1 MTAVTAGR
9 VRSELRAMRRRR
21 KPWSFFRRLYDLS
34 DTALYVGMA
43 GGLVTEAVIKT
54 RAVPALSVPPVPHAA
69 ASESWMALALAV
81 AAVAA
86 FGQALLAV
94 GPIWAGAAAQTWIL
108 ASPVDRR
115 SALLPTY
122 VRTLVIAGIG
132 GALLAGGLTA
142 IYPPWLVNL
151 PVTGVLGFEFGVA
164 LASLTAG
171 AQRSARELRQFR
183 IGFGVLL
190 GVAVVMGG
198 VVALQLD
205 VPALFVPIDRVP
217 LPAIGFVVAALAV
230 GYTSLSRLHRG
241 ALSAGTDLVQAAA
254 VSSAWLDLSL
264 VSAALMLRRARRI
277 GRVRS
282 VRLRGSRALAFVL
295 ADVARLRRYPAAIAV
310 WAALLPVPF
319 FAAVSL
325 PPIAVGP
332 VQLLAAYLAAD
343 RLAGGL
349 RTIAGSAAL
358 RRSLG
363 GTDASLKVI
372 HLVLPAVGAI
382 VWCALTSFA
391 LPLAPSVT
399 VVISAAGAVLVVYAM
414 ATRPPMDYGGGSA
427 IFETGFGAVPVHLI
441 RQLLRGP
448 ALLVGLAAL
457 QLIAAH

>member
-1 MTAVTAGR
+1 MTVVTARR

-21 KPWSFFRRLYDLS
+21 NPRSIFRRLYDLS
-34 DTALYVGMA
+34 DTALYVAMA

-54 RAVPALSVPPVPHAA
+54 RAAPQLSVPPTPHTA
-69 ASESWMALALAV
+69 ASVSWMAVALAV

-115 SALLPTY
+115 AALLPTY

-142 IYPPWLVNL
+142 VYPPWLVNL
-151 PVTGVLGFEFGVA
+151 PWTG
-164 LASLTAG
+164 TAG
-171 AQRSARELRQFR
+171 FLLALFLVGFTVQDQTQRNRSRWAFP
-183 IGFGVLL
+183 VLL
-190 GVAVVMGG
+190 GIAVALGG

-205 VPALFVPIDRVP
+205 VPNLSLP
-217 LPAIGFVVAALAV
+217 LQNAPLLAILAIPAIAL
-230 GYTSLSRLHRG
+230 GYRALSRLHRG

-264 VSAALMLRRARRI
+264 VSAALVLRRARRI
-277 GRVRS
+277 GRVHS
-282 VRLRGSRALAFVL
+282 VRLHGSRAVAFVL
-295 ADVARLRRYPAAIAV
+295 ADVARLRRYPAGIAV
-310 WAALLPVPF
+310 WVALLPVPF

-358 RRSLG
+358 RRALG

-399 VVISAAGAVLVVYAM
+399 TVISAAGSVLIVYAM
-414 ATRPPMDYGGGSA
+414 ATRPPMDYGGGSP
-427 IFETGFGAVPVHLI
+427 IFETGFGAVPVNLI
-441 RQLLRGP
+441 RQLVRGP
-448 ALLVGLAAL
+448 AILVGLAAL

>member
-1 MTAVTAGR
+1 VTVITAR
-9 VRSELRAMRRRR
+9 RLRSELRAMRRRR
-21 KPWSFFRRLYDLS
+21 NPRSIFRRLYDLS
-34 DTALYVGMA
+34 DSALYVAMA

-54 RAVPALSVPPVPHAA
+54 RSAPGLSVPPTPHTA
-69 ASESWMALALAV
+69 ASVSWMAVALAV

-94 GPIWAGAAAQTWIL
+94 GPIWAGSAAQTWIL

-122 VRTLVIAGIG
+122 LRTLVIAGIA
-132 GALLAGGLTA
+132 GAVLAGGLTA
-142 IYPPWLVNL
+142 IYPPWLINL
-151 PVTGVLGFEFGVA
+151 PWTG
-164 LASLTAG
+164 TAG
-171 AQRSARELRQFR
+171 FLLAVFLVGFTIDAQARGPILWVFPA
-183 IGFGVLL
+183 LL
-190 GVAVVMGG
+190 GVAVALGG

-205 VPALFVPIDRVP
+205 VPNLALP
-217 LPAIGFVVAALAV
+217 LRNAPLLAILAVPAIVL
-230 GYTSLSRLHRG
+230 GYRALSRLHRG
-241 ALSAGTDLVQAAA
+241 TLSAGTDLVQAAA
-254 VSSAWLDLSL
+254 VSSAWLDISL
-264 VSAALMLRRARRI
+264 VSSALMVRRARRI

-282 VRLRGSRALAFVL
+282 VRLRGSRAFAFVL

-310 WAALLPVPF
+310 WVALLPVPF
-319 FAAVSL
+319 FATVSL

-358 RRSLG
+358 RRALG

-391 LPLAPSVT
+391 LPLAPSIT
-399 VVISAAGAVLVVYAM
+399 VVISAAGAVITVYAM
-414 ATRPPMDYGGGSA
+414 ATRPPMDYGGGSP
-427 IFETGFGAVPVHLI
+427 IFETGFGAVPVNLI
-441 RQLLRGP
+441 RQLVRGP
-448 ALLVGLAAL
+448 AIVVGLAAL

>member
-1 MTAVTAGR
+1 MTVVTAGR
-9 VRSELRAMRRRR
+9 IRSELRAMRRRR
-21 KPWSFFRRLYDLS
+21 KPLSFFRRLYDLS

-54 RAVPALSVPPVPHAA
+54 RAVPALSVPPTPHTA
-69 ASESWMALALAV
+69 ASVSWMAVALAV

-115 SALLPTY
+115 SALLPTF

-132 GALLAGGLTA
+132 GTLLAGGLTA
-142 IYPPWLVNL
+142 IYPPWQVNL
-151 PVTGVLGFEFGVA
+151 PWTA
-164 LASLTAG
+164 TAG
-171 AQRSARELRQFR
+171 FLLAVFLVGFTVDSQARGLVHRVFP
-183 IGFGVLL
+183 VLL
-190 GVAVVMGG
+190 GVAVLLGG

-205 VPALFVPIDRVP
+205 VPNLALPVRNAP
-217 LPAIGFVVAALAV
+217 LLAILAV
-230 GYTSLSRLHRG
+230 PSIVLGYRALSQLHRG
-241 ALSAGTDLVQAAA
+241 ALSAGGDLVQAAA
-254 VSSAWLDLSL
+254 VTSAWLDPSH
-264 VSAALMLRRARRI
+264 VSAALVLRRARRI

-282 VRLRGSRALAFVL
+282 VRLRGSRSFAFVL
-295 ADVARLRRYPAAIAV
+295 ADVARLRRYPAAVAV

-414 ATRPPMDYGGGSA
+414 ATRPPMDYGGGGA
-427 IFETGFGAVPVHLI
+427 IFETGFGAVPVNLI

-448 ALLVGLAAL
+448 ALLVGLGAL

>member
-1 MTAVTAGR
+1 
-9 VRSELRAMRRRR
+9 MRRRR
-21 KPWSFFRRLYDLS
+21 NPRSIFRRLYDLS
-34 DTALYVGMA
+34 DTALYVAMA

-54 RAVPALSVPPVPHAA
+54 RAAPELSVPPTPHTA
-69 ASESWMALALAV
+69 ASVSWMAVALALAG
-81 AAVAA
+81 VAA

-122 VRTLVIAGIG
+122 LRTLVIAGIA
-132 GALLAGGLTA
+132 GAVLAGGLTA
-142 IYPPWLVNL
+142 IYPPWLINL
-151 PVTGVLGFEFGVA
+151 PWTG
-164 LASLTAG
+164 TAG
-171 AQRSARELRQFR
+171 FLLGVFLVGFTIDAQARGPIRWVFPA
-183 IGFGVLL
+183 LL
-190 GVAVVMGG
+190 GVAVVLGA
-198 VVALQLD
+198 VVAWQLD
-205 VPALFVPIDRVP
+205 VPNLALP
-217 LPAIGFVVAALAV
+217 LQNAPLLAILAV
-230 GYTSLSRLHRG
+230 PAVVLGYRALSRLHRG

-264 VSAALMLRRARRI
+264 VSSALALRRARRI
-277 GRVRS
+277 GRVHS
-282 VRLRGSRALAFVL
+282 VRLRGSRAFAFVL
-295 ADVARLRRYPAAIAV
+295 ADVARLRRYPAAVAV
-310 WAALLPVPF
+310 WVALLPVPF
-319 FAAVSL
+319 FATVSL

-332 VQLLAAYLAAD
+332 VQLLGAYLAAD

-363 GTDASLKVI
+363 GTDASLKTI

-399 VVISAAGAVLVVYAM
+399 TVISAAGAVLMVYAL
-414 ATRPPMDYGGGSA
+414 ATRPPMDYGGGSP
-427 IFETGFGAVPVHLI
+427 IFETGFGAVPVNLI
-441 RQLLRGP
+441 RQLVRGP
-448 ALLVGLAAL
+448 AILVGLAAL

>member
-1 MTAVTAGR
+1 MTVVTAR
-9 VRSELRAMRRRR
+9 AVRSELRNMRRRR
-21 KPWSFFRRLYDLS
+21 NPRSIFRRLYDFS
-34 DTALYVGMA
+34 DTALYLAMA

-54 RAVPALSVPPVPHAA
+54 RSAPALSVAPTPHTAA
-69 ASESWMALALAV
+69 TVSWMAVAIAV

-94 GPIWAGAAAQTWIL
+94 GPIWAGSATQTWIL

-122 VRTLVIAGIG
+122 VRTLLIAGVG

-151 PVTGVLGFEFGVA
+151 LSNGISGFLAAVILVAVTIE
-164 LASLTAG
+164 
-171 AQRSARELRQFR
+171 AQTRARAVPFA
-183 IGFGVLL
+183 VLL

-205 VPALFVPIDRVP
+205 VPSLAVSMDLVPRVLA
-217 LPAIGFVVAALAV
+217 LPALLAV
-230 GYTSLSRLHRG
+230 RVGWVALRRLHRG

-254 VSSAWLDLSL
+254 VSSVWLDLSL
-264 VSAALMLRRARRI
+264 VSSALMLRRARRI

-282 VRLRGSRALAFVL
+282 VRLRGSRAFAFVL
-295 ADVARLRRYPAAIAV
+295 ADVARLRRYPATIAV
-310 WAALLPVPF
+310 WVALLPVPF

-332 VQLLAAYLAAD
+332 VQLLFAYAAAD
-343 RLAGGL
+343 RFAGGL
-349 RTIAGSAAL
+349 RTISGSPAL

-363 GTDASLKVI
+363 GTDGELKAV
-372 HLVLPAVGAI
+372 HLTLPAVGAV

-399 VVISAAGAVLVVYAM
+399 TVISAAGAVVVVYAM
-414 ATRPPMDYGGGSA
+414 ATRKPMDYGGGA
-427 IFETGFGAVPVHLI
+427 IFDTGFGVVPVNLI
-441 RQLLRGP
+441 RQLVRGP
-448 ALLVGLAAL
+448 AILVGLAAL
-457 QLIAAH
+457 QLIATQ

>member
-1 MTAVTAGR
+1 MTVITARR

-21 KPWSFFRRLYDLS
+21 NPRSIFRRLYDLS
-34 DTALYVGMA
+34 DTALYVAMA

-54 RAVPALSVPPVPHAA
+54 RAAPELSVPPTPHTA
-69 ASESWMALALAV
+69 ASVSWMAVALAV
-81 AAVAA
+81 AGVAA

-94 GPIWAGAAAQTWIL
+94 GPVWAGAAAQTWIL

-122 VRTLVIAGIG
+122 LRTLVIAGIA
-132 GALLAGGLTA
+132 GAVLAGGLTA
-142 IYPPWLVNL
+142 IYPPWLINL
-151 PVTGVLGFEFGVA
+151 PWTG
-164 LASLTAG
+164 TAG
-171 AQRSARELRQFR
+171 FLLAVFLVGFTIDAQARGPIRWVFPA
-183 IGFGVLL
+183 LL
-190 GVAVVMGG
+190 GVAVVLGG
-198 VVALQLD
+198 VVALRLD
-205 VPALFVPIDRVP
+205 VPNLALP
-217 LPAIGFVVAALAV
+217 LRNAPLLAILAV
-230 GYTSLSRLHRG
+230 PAVVLGYRALSRLHRG

-264 VSAALMLRRARRI
+264 VSSALALRRARRI

-282 VRLRGSRALAFVL
+282 VRLHGSRAFAFVL
-295 ADVARLRRYPAAIAV
+295 ADVARLRRYPAAVAV
-310 WAALLPVPF
+310 WVALLPVPF
-319 FAAVSL
+319 FATVSL

-332 VQLLAAYLAAD
+332 VQLLGAYLAAD

-363 GTDASLKVI
+363 GTDASLKTI
-372 HLVLPAVGAI
+372 HLVLPAIGAI

-399 VVISAAGAVLVVYAM
+399 TVISAAGAVLMVYAL
-414 ATRPPMDYGGGSA
+414 ATRPPMDYGGGNP
-427 IFETGFGAVPVHLI
+427 IFETGFGAVPVNLI
-441 RQLLRGP
+441 RQLVRGP
-448 ALLVGLAAL
+448 AILVGLAAL

>member
-1 MTAVTAGR
+1 MTVITARR

-21 KPWSFFRRLYDLS
+21 NPRSIFRRLYDLS
-34 DTALYVGMA
+34 DTALYVAMA

-54 RAVPALSVPPVPHAA
+54 RAAPELSVPPTPHTA
-69 ASESWMALALAV
+69 ASVSWMAVALALAG
-81 AAVAA
+81 VAA

-122 VRTLVIAGIG
+122 LRTLVIAGIA
-132 GALLAGGLTA
+132 GAVLAGGLTA
-142 IYPPWLVNL
+142 IYPPWLINL
-151 PVTGVLGFEFGVA
+151 PWTG
-164 LASLTAG
+164 TAG
-171 AQRSARELRQFR
+171 FLLGVFLVGFTIDAQARGPIRWVFPA
-183 IGFGVLL
+183 LL
-190 GVAVVMGG
+190 GVAVVLGA
-198 VVALQLD
+198 VVAWQLD
-205 VPALFVPIDRVP
+205 VPNLALP
-217 LPAIGFVVAALAV
+217 LQNAPLLAILAV
-230 GYTSLSRLHRG
+230 PAVVLGYRALSRLHRG

-264 VSAALMLRRARRI
+264 VSSALALRRARRI
-277 GRVRS
+277 GRVHS
-282 VRLRGSRALAFVL
+282 VRLRGSRAFAFVL
-295 ADVARLRRYPAAIAV
+295 ADVARLRRYPAAVAV
-310 WAALLPVPF
+310 WVALLPVPF
-319 FAAVSL
+319 FATVSL

-332 VQLLAAYLAAD
+332 VQLLGAYLAAD

-363 GTDASLKVI
+363 GTDASLKTI

-399 VVISAAGAVLVVYAM
+399 TVISAAGAVLMVYAL
-414 ATRPPMDYGGGSA
+414 ATRPPMDYGGGSP
-427 IFETGFGAVPVHLI
+427 IFETGFGAVPVNLI
-441 RQLLRGP
+441 RQLVRGP
-448 ALLVGLAAL
+448 AILVGLAAL

>member
-1 MTAVTAGR
+1 VSVVTAGR
-9 VRSELRAMRRRR
+9 VRSELRRMRRRR
-21 KPWSFFRRLYDLS
+21 NPRSIFRRLYDLS

-54 RAVPALSVPPVPHAA
+54 RAVPALSVPPTPHTA
-69 ASESWMALALAV
+69 ASVSWMALALAV

-115 SALLPTY
+115 SVLLPTY
-122 VRTLVIAGIG
+122 VRTVLIAGIG
-132 GALLAGGLTA
+132 GAMLAGGLTV
-142 IYPPWLVNL
+142 IYPPWQVNL
-151 PVTGVLGFEFGVA
+151 PWTATAGFLLAVFLLGFTVESQVRGPVRWVFP
-164 LASLTAG
+164 T
-171 AQRSARELRQFR
+171 
-183 IGFGVLL
+183 LL
-190 GVAVVMGG
+190 GVAVVLGG

-205 VPALFVPIDRVP
+205 VPAIDLP
-217 LPAIGFVVAALAV
+217 LHNAPLLAILAIPGLV
-230 GYTSLSRLHRG
+230 LGYRALSRLHRG
-241 ALSAGTDLVQAAA
+241 ALSAGGDLVQAAA

-264 VSAALMLRRARRI
+264 LSAAMMLRRARRI

-282 VRLRGSRALAFVL
+282 VRLRGNRAVAFVL

-310 WAALLPVPF
+310 WVALLPVPF
-319 FAAVSL
+319 FATVSL

-372 HLVLPAVGAI
+372 HLVLPAAGAI

-391 LPLAPSVT
+391 LPLAPSIT
-399 VVISAAGAVLVVYAM
+399 TVISAAGAVITVYAM

-427 IFETGFGAVPVHLI
+427 IFETGFGAVPVNLI